1 MKRFDVIK
9 KNEVVNLIAMKMAT
23 DTNVFNLVL
32 DIYNKYQESER
43 DGVDYIF
50 DLNNK
55 EDLIACIKGGL
66 TARMIQELV
75 NNLDDDF
82 TQYFY
87 FGCNYPTPIPIKFKD
102 LKTNLYNY
110 LDEIVDYIIAYPFDN
125 ACRDLILNLII
136 GLKFA

>member
-23 DTNVFNLVL
+23 DTDIFNLVL
-32 DIYNKYQESER
+32 DVYNKYQENER

-50 DLNNK
+50 DINKK

-75 NNLDDDF
+75 NNLDNGF

-87 FGCNYPTPIPIKFKD
+87 FGRLLRHELLQHPSH
-102 LKTNLYNY
+102 L
-110 LDEIVDYIIAYPFDN
+110 
-125 ACRDLILNLII
+125 
-136 GLKFA
+136 